1 MFKDSFTGYFLSSC
15 KSSVGMRYWR
25 DGVQELSLGGRSRV
39 FKDSFTGYC
48 LSLVVSQV

>member
-1 MFKDSFTGYFLSSC
+1 MFKDSQLSLSSC

-25 DGVQELSLGGRSRV
+25 DGLQELSLGGRSRV

-48 LSLVVSQV
+48 LSLVVSLV